1 MISFIP
7 NIQRLDSPYPNP
19 LEYSES
25 DGQPMA
31 ESDYQ
36 LIWLVY
42 LLDALRTYFAE
53 QEDVYVGANLMMY
66 LEKDNLNAVVAPD
79 IFFVRGVGK
88 QLRDTYKVW
97 EEGKVPDLVIEI
109 LSKSSVYND
118 KALKR
123 GLYAELGV
131 QEYILFD
138 PKFYYLKPAL
148 LGYQLAG
155 DTYQPIPINK
165 LKNSTL
171 VLASQVLGL
180 EFRLQGKVLRLV
192 EPATGTIL
200 LPHEEEA
207 QARRVAEAKAQY
219 EAEARR
225 MAEVEVQQEA
235 EARRMAEARV
245 AELEA
250 LVRQL
255 REGK

>member
-1 MISFIP
+1 MTTIAPFTQRPNTPDTPFIE
-7 NIQRLDSPYPNP
+7 YP
-19 LEYSES
+19 EA

-42 LLDALRTYFAE
+42 LLDALRTYFVE
-53 QEDVYVGANLMMY
+53 QEDIYVGANLMMY
-66 LEKDNLNAVVAPD
+66 FVEDDFSAVVAPD
-79 IFFVRGVGK
+79 IFFVRGVDK
-88 QLRDTYKVW
+88 RLRDTYKVW

-118 KALKR
+118 KATKR
-123 GLYAELGV
+123 RLYAELGIR
-131 QEYILFD
+131 EFILFD

-148 LGYQLAG
+148 LGYQLVG
-155 DTYQPIPINK
+155 DTYQPIPIHK
-165 LKNSTL
+165 LKNGTL
-171 VLASQVLGL
+171 VLPSQVLGL

-200 LPHEEEA
+200 LPYEEEA

-225 MAEVEVQQEA
+225 MAEVEAQKEA
-235 EARRMAEARV
+235 EARRVAEARV

-250 LVRQL
+250 QLKQL

>member
-1 MISFIP
+1 MTLLTPYTQRHNTPDAPFIE
-7 NIQRLDSPYPNP
+7 YP
-19 LEYSES
+19 ES

-42 LLDALRTYFAE
+42 LVDALRTYFAE

-66 LEKDNLNAVVAPD
+66 FEEDDLSAVVAPD
-79 IFFVRGVGK
+79 IFFVRGVDK
-88 QLRDTYKVW
+88 RLRDTYKVW
-97 EEGKVPDLVIEI
+97 EEGKVPNLVIEI

-118 KALKR
+118 KATKR
-123 GLYAELGV
+123 RLYAELGV
-131 QEYILFD
+131 SEYILFD

-148 LGYQLAG
+148 LGYQLIG

-165 LKNSTL
+165 LKNGSL

-192 EPATGTIL
+192 EPTTGTIL
-200 LPHEEEA
+200 LPHEEAERLRREET
-207 QARRVAEAKAQY
+207 QARLVAEAKAQY
-219 EAEARR
+219 EAEARQ
-225 MAEVEVQQEA
+225 V
-235 EARRMAEARV
+235 AEARV
-245 AELEA
+245 TELEA

-255 REGK
+255 QAGK